1 MRFNGGRGGDYARG
15 EGEGGDCTGGGE
27 VTARGRGEGEGR
39 GLCSGKGGGEGIMH
53 GEGERGGDY
62 AQGDYEIY
70 YYYIY
75 PLLCGVNL
83 LAARLTL
90 FSAFEAITT
99 RSA

>member
-1 MRFNGGRGGDYARG
+1 M
-15 EGEGGDCTGGGE
+15 
-27 VTARGRGEGEGR
+27 TARGRGGGR
-39 GLCSGKGGGEGIMH
+39 GLCSGEGIMY

-75 PLLCGVNL
+75 SLLCGVNL